1 MRIPSPARLFL
12 ALLLGV
18 ATVGG
23 FAPFNLFLLPVLTL
37 AVLFRLWDAAPSKR
51 QAALTGFFFGLG
63 FFGAGVSW
71 VYVSLHDFGGMAMP
85 VAVTAT
91 ALFCAFLALFPA
103 LSGFALGLFRCGR
116 AAKFALAAPA
126 LWLISEWVRGWI
138 LTGFP
143 WLALGYAQA
152 PASPLAGYAPL
163 VGVYGVSLLSVIS
176 AGLVYLVWRGG
187 ERVLWAGVAVALWVG
202 GFSLKQIEWTQPTGA
217 PVSVSLLQGNIS
229 QDVKWRPEKAR
240 ETLQTYFGLAQ
251 SSPSRL
257 IILPETAIPLF
268 YEDVPRDYLESLAEH
283 ARSNG
288 GDLVFGIPEYAP
300 IGKGAYFNSVM
311 TTGSSPSQ
319 TYRKYHLV
327 PFGEYIPMKPFFPW
341 LIHQILH
348 IPLDDFSRG
357 EKFQQ
362 PLEVGGEKVAMSIC
376 YEDAFGEEM
385 IRQLPAATLL
395 ANVSND
401 AWFGNSIAPPQHQQ
415 MAQMRALET
424 GRYMLRATNTGMT
437 AIIDQHGRV
446 TARVPQ
452 FELAALHGTAQGF
465 TGSTWFVRWGNAAV
479 LVLAFAMLA
488 GAWRKNKS
496 RRRGPTA

>member
-1 MRIPSPARLFL
+1 MRIPSPARSFL

-37 AVLFRLWDAAPSKR
+37 AGLFRLWEAAPSKR
-51 QAALTGFFFGLG
+51 QAALTGFLFGLG

-71 VYVSLHDFGGMAMP
+71 VYVSLHDFGGMDAA
-85 VAVTAT
+85 VAVAAT
-91 ALFCAFLALFPA
+91 AMFCAVLALFPA
-103 LSGFALGLFRCGR
+103 LAGFALGLFRCGH

-126 LWLISEWVRGWI
+126 LWLVTEWVRGWI

-143 WLALGYAQA
+143 WLALGYSQA
-152 PASPLAGYAPL
+152 PVSPLAGYAPL
-163 VGVYGVSLLSVIS
+163 AGVYGASLLTAVS

-187 ERVLWAGVAVALWVG
+187 ERTLWAGVAVALWIG
-202 GFSLKQIEWTQPTGA
+202 GFSLKQIEWTQPTSA
-217 PVSVSLLQGNIS
+217 PVTVSLLQGNIS
-229 QDVKWRPEKAR
+229 QDVKWRPEKSW
-240 ETLQTYFGLAQ
+240 ETLQTYFQLVQ
-251 SSPSRL
+251 SSSSRL
-257 IILPETAIPLF
+257 IILPETAIPIF
-268 YEDVPRDYLESLAEH
+268 YEDVPRYYLESLAKH

-288 GDLVFGIPEYAP
+288 GDVLFGIPEYVSV
-300 IGKGAYFNSVM
+300 GKGAYFNSVM
-311 TTGSSPSQ
+311 TAGRSPSQ
-319 TYRKYHLV
+319 TYRKSHLV
-327 PFGEYIPMKPFFPW
+327 PFGEYIPLKPFFPW

-357 EKFQQ
+357 EEFQK

-415 MAQMRALET
+415 MAQMRALEA

-452 FELAALHGTAQGF
+452 FELTALHGTAQGF
-465 TGSTWFVRWGNAAV
+465 TGSTWFVRWGNATV
-479 LVLAFAMLA
+479 LVLAFTMLA

-496 RRRGPTA
+496 RRRGPAA

>member
-1 MRIPSPARLFL
+1 
-12 ALLLGV
+12 
-18 ATVGG
+18 VGG

-37 AVLFRLWDAAPSKR
+37 AGLFRLWEAAPSKR
-51 QAALTGFFFGLG
+51 QAALAGFLFGLG

-71 VYVSLHDFGGMAMP
+71 VYVSLHDFGGMDAS

-103 LSGFALGLFRCGR
+103 FSGFALGLFRSGR

-126 LWLISEWVRGWI
+126 LWLLTEWVRGWI

-143 WLALGYAQA
+143 WLVLGYSQA
-152 PASPLAGYAPL
+152 PTSPLAGYAPL
-163 VGVYGVSLLSVIS
+163 VGVYGVSLLTAIS

-187 ERVLWAGVAVALWVG
+187 ERVLWSGVVVALWIG
-202 GFSLKQIEWTQPTGA
+202 GFSLKQIEWTQPAGA
-217 PVSVSLLQGNIS
+217 PVTVSLLQGNIS
-229 QDVKWRPEKAR
+229 QDVKWRPEKAQ
-240 ETLQTYFGLAQ
+240 ETLKTYFQLVQ
-251 SSPSRL
+251 SSPGRL

-268 YEDVPRDYLESLAEH
+268 YEDVPRDYLESLAER

-288 GDLVFGIPEYAP
+288 GDLLFGIPEYAP

-311 TTGSSPSQ
+311 TVGSSPSQ
-319 TYRKYHLV
+319 TYRKVHLV
-327 PFGEYIPMKPFFPW
+327 PFGEYIPLKPFFPW

-357 EKFQQ
+357 EEFQK
-362 PLEVGGEKVAMSIC
+362 PLRVGGEQVAMSIC

-437 AIIDQHGRV
+437 AIIDQHGQV
-446 TARVPQ
+446 TTRVPQ

-465 TGSTWFVRWGNAAV
+465 TGSTLFVRWGNTAV
-479 LVLAFAMLA
+479 LVFTFTMLIV
-488 GAWRKNKS
+488 AWRKNKS